1 LAKESQIPT
10 WTEEF
15 KRAKDSGDLSAI
27 DTLYN
32 KVKVALNGLAQSKG
46 EETVKEFQALK
57 QEIEQ
62 YAEEW
67 KAAKNIELSQ
77 QEKEISKELKI
88 TENEAKRARAAKPKR
103 TRKSKPIVEAIES
116 ETKVIEDSNDG
127 ERAADLIQTIE
138 AAETAILKDSNVD
151 ESFDKKYGVSETE
164 LYKEYASLDKKQ
176 ANIGKAYEALTG
188 KELKGAEWRAS
199 DEDKALYNQF
209 VTDFLNAISKEGL
222 ILKAPIPIEGD
233 VQLEYISTPIKPLK
247 NKGVASLDGIVA
259 KDEMRPALQGV
270 YIDNGNYVATDA
282 NQLVII
288 KKTESDADVISKFRE
303 ALVKQY
309 SKIMGVKEATIVAN
323 NITNK
328 LKEEGLNGKILDFK
342 NGIVVDGKYP
352 NYKAVIPNNILS
364 TKEQPIQDWI
374 NIANGV
380 VSAMKNIGSKV
391 NILMLNVEGDA
402 NLEIGVNA
410 KLLLSSLQ
418 TLQANGAKTIRIG
431 VKKHNVGITLNSDNG
446 DLGLVMPIMTK
457 SDNGDSVPRTVPKT
471 IKVSVIDK
479 KAGEAE
485 IKRLES
491 EIKKSTSFYAKEY
504 ADAVKEKDDD
514 GIKRYKKYLE
524 EEKVENQERIDEI
537 KNALNPD
544 KLKEISKALRDTAKN
559 IGKGSINVKLDAGV
573 SQWLTKQALN
583 RAADLIDLTGNI
595 IDATRYLTKEIKAA
609 MKAAKVKYD
618 EKQLK
623 KEVEKYLKEQ
633 TGLKKSKED
642 IKEFNE
648 RLKAKKGNSNS
659 DSEVEA
665 AFDNIVNP
673 PSGEKPNTEQ
683 SSPKKRKKALL
694 NRGYEGVTREDVKQ
708 AIKEMGLDYEV
719 ESRDIAKADAKA
731 FIEKVGIKN
740 AIKAVRTGKIVGA
753 RAAFVW
759 AEAIDSIENMLSKAR
774 SESRKRNLS
783 KALAELMDEF
793 TTQSRE
799 GGRFISA
806 LADIYATSDFPYK
819 LTNQIEKY
827 KAINNGII
835 SPEVLAKFEQYE
847 KELNDLNEQIKVAE
861 ERAKLA
867 EEQAAVNN
875 IKEDVNRPKENNT
888 YSQMAK
894 KAADSFR
901 KRFKTKPKFYDEN
914 GNEIEIFTAG
924 FTWNDLV
931 ELAAKAIEKTG
942 NVADGLKAVSDY
954 VKESGVYKSLS
965 KKSQNA
971 LDKQINEQFGEK
983 ETDGKLKIKHS
994 LIRELVEQGN
1004 NDIDS
1009 LTAAVKEAI
1018 KEEYPDATD
1027 REVRDAITGYGK
1039 TVNQNQE
1046 EIEKE
1051 IRQIK
1056 FIGKYL
1062 SALEDIA
1069 QKKRPL
1075 KSGAQRDKLTA
1086 EQRQKLKEIREAMK
1100 DLPIDLETQES
1111 QLKTALDAA
1120 KSRVKNRIEDLQRE
1134 IDTKELTKK
1143 NNKEL
1148 VADEELKTL
1157 IEQRDALQY
1166 AHDLVFKGRP
1176 QTAGEKRIASLQKKL
1191 DDLLFKD
1198 IKGEG
1203 ESAVFTAEEQK
1214 RIDDINEQIAKAKAD
1229 LGLIKSKPL
1238 PKTEMEKAEAREQ
1251 AKIDKLQ
1258 TKLDELKQGI
1268 VNEKETKERT
1278 KESKEVIDLREQI
1291 EREKQLLG
1299 LIEAAP
1305 TQAEKTELAID
1316 AAIEETERKIREN
1329 DLAYEK
1335 ANKVSTPEI
1344 EAKRE
1349 ILKASKEALNKLR
1362 EETGLIEKRR
1372 LENAKKATQRRI
1384 DELERRIREKDFS
1397 KKKSKPLIQDTELVN
1412 LNAKKLVV
1420 KGKFDKL
1427 QYENELRNR
1436 SEGEKIKDAIAEIW
1450 SLPRAVVATGE
1461 FSFVLIQ
1468 GGIYTV
1474 SNPTLAWN
1482 AFKKAMQSF
1491 TSEKKANDYL
1501 NFIQA
1506 QEFYPRMK
1514 ASKLALTEVDAKLT
1528 AREEQFL
1535 SGWVNHIWDMSIINW
1550 GLDKAK
1556 VNKDLR
1562 LKGNIYETWKALN
1575 PIKAIERAG
1584 VAFLNTMR
1592 VEKYLQGEE
1601 MLKMRGITFQS
1612 RPNDYKQMADV
1623 INTFTGRA
1631 SLGKVLEPNAKGLS
1645 NILFSP
1651 RNWASL
1657 LKQVLLPLYLV
1668 NKGSKGEGEGT
1679 MSLLRQGKIKPSVAQ
1694 KMAMTDF
1701 LKAVGITTS
1710 FVMLAA
1716 YALNNDDD
1724 DETEVSFDMTSSDFM
1739 KVRLG
1744 NLRLDPWGGKIQQ
1757 VVFLN
1762 RLFADLY
1769 NYEGNFLNIA
1779 FKTLKNKLSPSTR
1792 LAVNYA
1798 EKKINAQGYLT
1809 DPYGNEYSLQNEIT
1823 GDAYPMYLGTLSE
1836 LNKDQQALIATSA
1849 GALAFFGFGM
1859 QVYESKENFKKPVK
1873 DYFKEINYKPSID
1886 KRMDEDFIDLQ
1897 GQPISEDD
1905 YAKFVINVNQKF
1917 NAFLDAN
1924 LEKVKK
1930 MEITIKPDEKL
1941 TSEQKEEKKKEARK
1955 RTIASAQNSIEKM
1968 EVLSIKLAN
1977 RKITKAE
1984 YDKEM
1989 AKVVKK
1995 MQNVMEKLT
2004 PKKKPSP
2011 NF

>member
-1 LAKESQIPT
+1 LINLIDKDIKLTLEKRFGDRIERKPLFRNRISEAYHKAKADGSNPELVKAVEELIGQKVSSDVNIQQPMGESKVDDGAVGEIAKENER
-10 WTEEF
+10 EE
-15 KRAKDSGDLSAI
+15 
-27 DTLYN
+27 
-32 KVKVALNGLAQSKG
+32 VKSK
-46 EETVKEFQALK
+46 LP
-57 QEIEQ
+57 
-62 YAEEW
+62 
-67 KAAKNIELSQ
+67 
-77 QEKEISKELKI
+77 
-88 TENEAKRARAAKPKR
+88 AKPKKLFATMGGQSFEVKDFQDASEKKAQLEKMPQEGR
-103 TRKSKPIVEAIES
+103 AYGKNAFVQLKDENNNDVGYIDWSGRIWKGTPNDLQTPENLLYAPKGKEKINYTESSDKSLPNGFQVYEFTNSTGKYYQVTERFGGAKSGAFKTKQEALNDFKKEYPNLVVTEQKTLSNEIKNPTPPAVNIEVPKPSIE
-116 ETKVIEDSNDG
+116 VIEDDNKV
-127 ERAADLIQTIE
+127 EVKQTVE
-138 AAETAILKDSNVD
+138 NS
-151 ESFDKKYGVSETE
+151 
-164 LYKEYASLDKKQ
+164 
-176 ANIGKAYEALTG
+176 
-188 KELKGAEWRAS
+188 
-199 DEDKALYNQF
+199 QF
-209 VTDFLNAISKEGL
+209 TDVG
-222 ILKAPIPIEGD
+222 
-233 VQLEYISTPIKPLK
+233 
-247 NKGVASLDGIVA
+247 
-259 KDEMRPALQGV
+259 
-270 YIDNGNYVATDA
+270 YVAARKKAD
-282 NQLVII
+282 II
-288 KKTESDADVISKFRE
+288 LSDK
-303 ALVKQY
+303 
-309 SKIMGVKEATIVAN
+309 KEATPVVGMRNAGNGSGVFVPFRIVKDEWINTETTKAESGETYIYDEVNDKYYNVKDFSKSEIDFLSDRDNFSEKETILETPKIEREQVKPKTAKEIAKEKLDEARAN
-323 NITNK
+323 FRKAQGKMQSGGFGALPEFIDLVK
-328 LKEEGLNGKILDFK
+328 AAIEYGFESSKEFLKEFRNDIDT
-342 NGIVVDGKYP
+342 KY
-352 NYKAVIPNNILS
+352 
-364 TKEQPIQDWI
+364 
-374 NIANGV
+374 
-380 VSAMKNIGSKV
+380 
-391 NILMLNVEGDA
+391 
-402 NLEIGVNA
+402 
-410 KLLLSSLQ
+410 
-418 TLQANGAKTIRIG
+418 
-431 VKKHNVGITLNSDNG
+431 
-446 DLGLVMPIMTK
+446 
-457 SDNGDSVPRTVPKT
+457 
-471 IKVSVIDK
+471 
-479 KAGEAE
+479 
-485 IKRLES
+485 
-491 EIKKSTSFYAKEY
+491 
-504 ADAVKEKDDD
+504 
-514 GIKRYKKYLE
+514 
-524 EEKVENQERIDEI
+524 
-537 KNALNPD
+537 
-544 KLKEISKALRDTAKN
+544 
-559 IGKGSINVKLDAGV
+559 
-573 SQWLTKQALN
+573 
-583 RAADLIDLTGNI
+583 
-595 IDATRYLTKEIKAA
+595 
-609 MKAAKVKYD
+609 
-618 EKQLK
+618 
-623 KEVEKYLKEQ
+623 
-633 TGLKKSKED
+633 
-642 IKEFNE
+642 
-648 RLKAKKGNSNS
+648 S

-665 AFDNIVNP
+665 AFDSIVNP
-673 PSGEKPNTEQ
+673 PSGEKPNLEQ

-835 SPEVLAKFEQYE
+835 PKDIVEKFEQYE
-847 KELNDLNEQIKVAE
+847 KELNELNEQIKASE

-875 IKEDVNRPKENNT
+875 IKEDINRPKENNT
-888 YSQMAK
+888 YKQYAK
-894 KAADSFR
+894 KVADKIR
-901 KRFKTKPKFYDEN
+901 RLKNKPPTFFDEN
-914 GNEIEIFTAG
+914 GNEIKVFTAG
-924 FTWNDLV
+924 FTWNDMV
-931 ELAAKAIEKTG
+931 EYAAKAVEEAG
-942 NVADGLKAVSDY
+942 NIADA
-954 VKESGVYKSLS
+954 VKEITEKLKEQEWYQKLSPKNKSIAEKELI
-965 KKSQNA
+965 NA
-971 LDKQINEQFGEK
+971 ATPDS

-1056 FIGKYL
+1056 FVGKYL

-1120 KSRVKNRIEDLQRE
+1120 KSRVRNRIEDLQRE
-1134 IDTKELTKK
+1134 IDTKEQTKK

-1176 QTAGEKRIASLQKKL
+1176 QTAGEKRINSLEKKL
-1191 DDLLFKD
+1191 NDLLFKTV
-1198 IKGEG
+1198 KGEG
-1203 ESAVFTAEEQK
+1203 ESAAFTAEEQK

-1238 PKTEMEKAEAREQ
+1238 PKTEMEKVEAREQ

-1268 VNEKETKERT
+1268 VSEKETKERT
-1278 KESKEVIDLREQI
+1278 KESKEVADLREQI

-1335 ANKVSTPEI
+1335 ANKVTTPEI

-1372 LENAKKATQRRI
+1372 LENAKKAAQRRI

-1436 SEGEKIKDAIAEIW
+1436 SDGEKIKDAIAEIW

-1474 SNPTLAWN
+1474 SNPTLAWS

-1535 SGWVNHIWDMSIINW
+1535 SGWVNHIWDMSLINW

-1710 FVMLAA
+1710 FVMLVA

-1836 LNKDQQALIATSA
+1836 LNKDQPALIATSA

-1917 NAFLDAN
+1917 NDFLDAN
-1924 LEKVKK
+1924 LEKVKNMK
-1930 MEITIKPDEKL
+1930 INVVSTKL
-1941 TSEQKEEKKKEARK
+1941 TDEQKEEKKQNIRK
-1955 RTIASAQNSIEKM
+1955 KTIASAQNSIEKM
-1968 EVLSIKLAN
+1968 EVLTIKLSN
-1977 RKITKAE
+1977 KKITKDE

-1989 AKVVKK
+1989 KKVTDKIKKVMKDIDKGVKYTP
-1995 MQNVMEKLT
+1995 EK
-2004 PKKKPSP
+2004 
-2011 NF
+2011 